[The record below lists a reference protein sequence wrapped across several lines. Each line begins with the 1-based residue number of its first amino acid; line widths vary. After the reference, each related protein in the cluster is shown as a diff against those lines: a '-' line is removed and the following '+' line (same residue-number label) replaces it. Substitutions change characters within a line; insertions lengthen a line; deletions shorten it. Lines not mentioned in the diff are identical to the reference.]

1 MIATVDIINDSD
13 CPQIPEPALLSRWC
27 DVALQCLGEAGLAR
41 TAKPVTLGVRIVDE
55 QTSAK
60 LNQQYRHKSYATNV
74 LSFTS
79 ELPAFIASE
88 LEEIPLG
95 DLVVCASVVD
105 QEAQDQAKSLS
116 DHWAHMLVHGILH
129 LHGLDHESDDE
140 AETMENLEIRILAHL
155 GINNPYIDRSSV
167 EA

>member
-1 MIATVDIINDSD
+1 MIATVDVINDSE

-27 DVALQCLGEAGLAR
+27 DVALQCLDEAGLAR
-41 TAKPVTLGVRIVDE
+41 TDKPVSLGVRIVDE
-55 QTSAK
+55 ETAAK
-60 LNQQYRHKSYATNV
+60 LNQQYRHKRYATNV

-79 ELPAFIASE
+79 GLPAFIASE
-88 LEEIPLG
+88 LEELPLG
-95 DLVVCASVVD
+95 DLVVCAGVVER
-105 QEAQDQAKSLS
+105 EAHDQAKSLS

-140 AETMENLEIRILAHL
+140 AEAMEKLEIRILAHL
-155 GINNPYIDRSSV
+155 GINNPYIDRSSA